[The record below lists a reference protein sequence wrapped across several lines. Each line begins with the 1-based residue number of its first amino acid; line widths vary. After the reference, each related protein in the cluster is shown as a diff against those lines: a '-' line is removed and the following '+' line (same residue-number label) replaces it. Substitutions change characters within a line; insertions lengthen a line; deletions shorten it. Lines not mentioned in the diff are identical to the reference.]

1 MSNNLLVRSS
11 ALKLSRL
18 VTLVGTTLIIIS
30 AILTACDQPPSPG
43 APPVTPPPA
52 PPPLAQEL
60 ILYNWSDDIPQ
71 SVLKMFTK
79 EFGVGVKYETFD
91 SQEEAS
97 EQLQKG
103 KIVDV
108 AVLENDL
115 IPTLTAS
122 NLLLPINFRH
132 VPNFK
137 NISANFR
144 DLATDP
150 GNRHTVPYY
159 YGTSGLVVRTDLVG
173 QSVTRW
179 ADLWEPRYAG
189 KIGLRAQPTELI
201 AIALLSLGYA
211 FGSEDEKQLEAALQ
225 RLIELKKRAIFVE
238 IEADTAVARILK
250 GDVAILYGW
259 PEEYRKAHEAN
270 PAVKY
275 VLPAEGVPSWGE
287 NFVIPATSV
296 SPYTAEVFINFLLR
310 PEIAAQMVNE
320 KKYATANEAAYPLIK
335 PEIRDDPN
343 IFPPPEVL
351 RRTHFYPPLTPL
363 GKKRYDDIWKRF
375 LAAGQ

>member
-1 MSNNLLVRSS
+1 MSGKKVMGQS
-11 ALKLSRL
+11 AFRL
-18 VTLVGTTLIIIS
+18 RWLPSMMG
-30 AILTACDQPPSPG
+30 AILTALTVILAACDQ
-43 APPVTPPPA
+43 ATPPAVSPPPTPS

-60 ILYNWSDDIPQ
+60 ILYNWTEDIPQ
-71 SVLKMFTK
+71 SVLEAFTK
-79 EFGVGVKYETFD
+79 EYGVRIKYETFD
-91 SQEEAS
+91 SQEEAG
-97 EQLQKG
+97 ENLQKG
-103 KIVDV
+103 KVADV
-108 AVLENDL
+108 VVLENDL
-115 IPTLTAS
+115 IPPLTAA

-132 VPNFK
+132 IPNFK

-159 YGTSGLVVRTDLVG
+159 YGTSGLVVRTDLIG
-173 QSVTRW
+173 ESVTRW

-211 FGSEDEKQLEAALQ
+211 LGSEDEKQLEAALQ
-225 RLIELKKRAIFVE
+225 RLIELKKSAIFIE
-238 IEADTAVARILK
+238 IDSDTAVTRLLK

-259 PEEYRKAHEAN
+259 PEEYRKAHEIN
-270 PAVKY
+270 LAVKY

-287 NFVIPATSV
+287 NFVIPVTS
-296 SPYTAEVFINFLLR
+296 SNPYTAEVFINFLLR

-320 KKYATANEAAYPLIK
+320 KKYATANEAARPLIK

-343 IFPPPEVL
+343 IFPSPEVL
-351 RRTHFYPPLTPL
+351 RRTHFYPPLSPA
-363 GKKRYDDIWKRF
+363 GKKRYDDVWKRF
-375 LAAGQ
+375 LAAGK